1 MKNPNVILLNIDDLG
16 YGDIGCYGSRLNFT
30 PHIDRLAEEGILFTD
45 FYAPAS
51 VCTPSRA
58 GLMTGCYP
66 KRIDFQNFGVY
77 DSCNPGEKR
86 DDFVVL
92 MPGQP
97 EGLNPKEKTIA
108 NIFKEAGYS
117 TQMIGKWHLGD
128 QEEYSPLRFGFDH
141 YFGIPYSNDM
151 GIQPINEFWKR
162 MEYTMCPLPLLR
174 DNQLVEEQPD
184 CAALAERFT
193 FEAINF
199 IRNHASQPFFLY
211 FAHYYIHNPLYVAER
226 FQKASQNGKMG
237 AALASVDWTV
247 SAIEYELKRLNLSEN
262 TLIIFVSDNGG
273 DTRSCNAP
281 LRGYK
286 GSTFEGGE
294 RVNCIMKWPKVI
306 KKGRVCS
313 DIVSMI
319 DFFPTFAEVVGRDV
333 NDGIIRDGVSVLN
346 LLQDENQHSARNTFF
361 FYAGNELQAVRM
373 GDYKLHLKSGEL
385 YNLAEDIGE
394 YVNIA
399 EEHREIIAELERL
412 AQECREDMGDS
423 ATGIIGKNCREK
435 GFVKNFRPLTCF
447 EPENPYMIALYD

>member
-66 KRIDFQNFGVY
+66 KRIDFQSFGVY

-319 DFFPTFAEVVGRDV
+319 DFFPTFAEIVGRDV

-399 EEHREIIAELERL
+399 EGHREIIAELERL

-447 EPENPYMIALYD
+447 DPENPYMIALYD

>member
-66 KRIDFQNFGVY
+66 KRIDFQSFGVY

-319 DFFPTFAEVVGRDV
+319 DFFPTFAEIVGRDV

-399 EEHREIIAELERL
+399 EGHREIIAELERL

-435 GFVKNFRPLTCF
+435 GFVKDFKPLTCF

>member
-66 KRIDFQNFGVY
+66 KRIDFQSFGVY

-319 DFFPTFAEVVGRDV
+319 DFFPTFAEIVGRDV

-399 EEHREIIAELERL
+399 EGHREIIAELERL

>member
-1 MKNPNVILLNIDDLG
+1 
-16 YGDIGCYGSRLNFT
+16 
-30 PHIDRLAEEGILFTD
+30 
-45 FYAPAS
+45 
-51 VCTPSRA
+51 
-58 GLMTGCYP
+58 
-66 KRIDFQNFGVY
+66 
-77 DSCNPGEKR
+77 
-86 DDFVVL
+86 
-92 MPGQP
+92 
-97 EGLNPKEKTIA
+97 
-108 NIFKEAGYS
+108 
-117 TQMIGKWHLGD
+117 
-128 QEEYSPLRFGFDH
+128 
-141 YFGIPYSNDM
+141 
-151 GIQPINEFWKR
+151 
-162 MEYTMCPLPLLR
+162 MCPLPLLR

-319 DFFPTFAEVVGRDV
+319 DFFPTFAEIVGRDV

-399 EEHREIIAELERL
+399 EGHREIIAELERL

>member
-66 KRIDFQNFGVY
+66 KRIDFQSFGVY

-237 AALASVDWTV
+237 AALASVDWTI

-319 DFFPTFAEVVGRDV
+319 DFFPTFAEIVGRDV

-399 EEHREIIAELERL
+399 EGHREIIAELERL

>member
-1 MKNPNVILLNIDDLG
+1 M
-16 YGDIGCYGSRLNFT
+16 NFT

-66 KRIDFQNFGVY
+66 KRIDFQSFGVY

-237 AALASVDWTV
+237 AALASVDWTI

-319 DFFPTFAEVVGRDV
+319 DFFPTFAEIVGRDV

-399 EEHREIIAELERL
+399 EGHREIIAELERL

>member
-66 KRIDFQNFGVY
+66 KRIDFQSFGVY

-184 CAALAERFT
+184 CDAMVERLTFAELLFLGS
-193 FEAINF
+193 
-199 IRNHASQPFFLY
+199 HARQQFFSY
-211 FAHYYIHNPLYVAER
+211 WAHYYIHNPLYVAER

-319 DFFPTFAEVVGRDV
+319 DFFPTFAEIVGRDV

-399 EEHREIIAELERL
+399 EGHREIIAELERL